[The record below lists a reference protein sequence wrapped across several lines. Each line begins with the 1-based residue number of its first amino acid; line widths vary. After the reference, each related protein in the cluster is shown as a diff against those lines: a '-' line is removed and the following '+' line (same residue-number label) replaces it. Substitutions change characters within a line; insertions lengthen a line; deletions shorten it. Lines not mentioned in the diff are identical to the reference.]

1 MTTSL
6 ALAALYSVV
15 PAHAACALNVE
26 LLRIGGQCAR
36 IKYDVHGS
44 DQQMKH
50 LRALE
55 RQAAQLVRRY
65 PGRARP
71 LLWQGVIASEEA
83 AKASLLHK
91 LDYARKA
98 RRLLDAAK
106 AINPNAAHGGVW
118 LSLGVL
124 YYRVPGFPIGFGN
137 DSKASACLLHALALD
152 PDGLDANYFYGDFLF
167 EQGRYVRARAVLEHG
182 LKAPVDPQRPIWD
195 KGRRLEIRALI
206 AKIARKESE

>member
-6 ALAALYSVV
+6 SLAALYSVV

-36 IKYDVHGS
+36 IKYDVHGA

-55 RQAAQLVRRY
+55 RQAAQLVRRH

-83 AKASLLHK
+83 AKAGLLHK
-91 LDYARKA
+91 LDHASKA
-98 RRLLDAAK
+98 RRLLDEAK

-124 YYRVPGFPIGFGN
+124 CYRVPGFPIGFGN
-137 DSKASACLLHALALD
+137 DSKGNACLRHALALD
-152 PDGLDANYFYGDFLF
+152 PDGLDGKYFHGDFLF

-182 LKAPVDPQRPIWD
+182 LNAPVDPQRPIRD
-195 KGRRLEIRALI
+195 KSRRPEIRALT
-206 AKIARKESE
+206 ANIARKESE